1 MNVLTKSI
9 LFGVLLILLPSY
21 RLAWAQADLPM
32 NGLLPQDS
40 AASTR
45 EDELHKDGTD
55 ALNES
60 KWDTAAGKFSQV
72 AELHGKR
79 ADSALYW
86 KAYAQNKG
94 GHRQDALATI
104 AELRKQYPRSTWLKD
119 AGALE
124 VELRQASGQ
133 PVNPQEQDDEE
144 TKLLALNSLMDS
156 DPKRALPILQKFLAS
171 NNSPRLKAQALFV
184 LAQSDS
190 DEARQS
196 LMQVARGQ
204 SNPGLQRKAIE
215 YLATQESSQ
224 NVAALGEIYRTSN
237 DPDVRKAV
245 LDAYVVCD
253 CRKELLA
260 AAQEEHDP
268 ELRRDAIQRLG
279 AAGGQAELRQ
289 LYKSAVSVDDKEAII
304 QGFIAEDD
312 IQGLSEVA
320 KTATETQ
327 VKSAAIRALGA
338 VGGQQSKTILLQMY
352 GNEKDADIKRAVIE
366 GLFIQDDAHDLIQ
379 LARKESDPQLRKHLV
394 QQLSVMDD
402 REAKDYMLEIL
413 NK

>member
-1 MNVLTKSI
+1 MNVSTKPI
-9 LFGVLLILLPSY
+9 LSGVLLILLASCLPA
-21 RLAWAQADLPM
+21 RAQATLYM
-32 NGLLPQDS
+32 NGFLQQQS

-60 KWDTAAGKFSQV
+60 KWDIAASKFNQV
-72 AELHGKR
+72 ADLHGKR

-86 KAYAQNKG
+86 RAYALNKG

-124 VELRQASGQ
+124 VEVRQASGQ
-133 PVNPQEQDDEE
+133 PVDPQGQDDEE
-144 TKLLALNSLMDS
+144 TKLLALNSLMNS
-156 DPKRALPILQKFLAS
+156 DPKRALPILQKFLSS

-190 DEARQS
+190 QEARQI
-196 LMQVARGQ
+196 LIQVARGQ
-204 SNPGLQRKAIE
+204 SNPELQRKAIE
-215 YLATQESSQ
+215 FLATQESPE

-237 DPDVRKAV
+237 SHDVRRAV
-245 LDAYVVCD
+245 LDAYVACD

-260 AAQEEHDP
+260 AAQGEHDP
-268 ELRRDAIQRLG
+268 ELRRDAIERLG
-279 AAGGQAELRQ
+279 AAGGQEELRQ

-312 IQGLSEVA
+312 IQGLSEVV
-320 KTATETQ
+320 KTATEAR

-338 VGGQQSKTILLQMY
+338 VGGEQSRALLLQMY
-352 GNEKDADIKRAVIE
+352 GTEKDPEIKRSVIE
-366 GLFIQDDAHDLIQ
+366 GLFIQDAAHDLIQ
-379 LARKESDPQLRKHLV
+379 LARKESDPELRKHLV

>member
-1 MNVLTKSI
+1 MKLSAKPILLAI
-9 LFGVLLILLPSY
+9 LFIVAALP
-21 RLAWAQADLPM
+21 APAQDAPPA
-32 NGLLPQDS
+32 NGLLPPAS
-40 AASTR
+40 ASATR

-60 KWDTAAGKFSQV
+60 QWEAAASKFNQV

-86 KAYAQNKG
+86 KAYALDKA
-94 GHRQDALATI
+94 GHRQEALATI
-104 AELRKQYPRSTWLKD
+104 AELRKQFPRSTWLKD

-133 PVNPQEQDDEE
+133 QPNPQDQVDEE

-156 DPKRALPILQKFLAS
+156 DPKRALPILQKFLSS

-190 DEARQS
+190 EEARKS
-196 LMQVARGQ
+196 LIEVARGQ

-215 YLATQESSQ
+215 FLATQESPQ
-224 NVAALGEIYRTSN
+224 NRAALGEIYRTASS
-237 DPDVRKAV
+237 PEVRRSV
-245 LDAYVVCD
+245 LDAYVACD
-253 CRKELLA
+253 CHKELLA

-268 ELRRDAIQRLG
+268 VLRREAIQRLG

-289 LYKSAVSVDDKEAII
+289 LYKSSTSADDKEAII

-320 KTATETQ
+320 KTATEPR
-327 VKSAAIRALGA
+327 VKMAAIRALGA
-338 VGGQQSKTILLQMY
+338 VGGEQSRTILLQMY
-352 GNEKDADIKRAVIE
+352 GSEKDADIKRSVIE

-379 LARKESDPQLRKHLV
+379 LARKESDPQLRRHLV
-394 QQLSVMDD
+394 EQLSVMDE

>member
-1 MNVLTKSI
+1 
-9 LFGVLLILLPSY
+9 
-21 RLAWAQADLPM
+21 M
-32 NGLLPQDS
+32 NGLLPQES

-60 KWDTAAGKFSQV
+60 KWDAAASKFNQV

-86 KAYAQNKG
+86 KAYALNKG

-104 AELRKQYPRSTWLKD
+104 AELRKQYPRSAWLKD

-133 PVNPQEQDDEE
+133 PVNPQDQEDEE

-156 DPKRALPILQKFLAS
+156 DPKRALPILQRFLSS
-171 NNSPRLKAQALFV
+171 NNTSRLKAQALFV

-190 DEARQS
+190 EEARQS

-204 SNPGLQRKAIE
+204 TNPGLQRKAIE
-215 YLATQESSQ
+215 YLATQESPQ

-237 DPDVRKAV
+237 SSEVRKAV
-245 LDAYVVCD
+245 LDAYVTCD

-268 ELRRDAIQRLG
+268 ELRRDAIHRLG

-304 QGFIAEDD
+304 EGFIAEDD
-312 IQGLSEVA
+312 VQGLSEVA
-320 KTATETQ
+320 KTATETR

-352 GNEKDADIKRAVIE
+352 GSEKDADIKRSVIE

-379 LARKESDPQLRKHLV
+379 LARKESDPEMRKHLV
-394 QQLSVMDD
+394 QQLSVMED
-402 REAKDYMLEIL
+402 REAKEYMLEIL

>member
-1 MNVLTKSI
+1 MNVSTNPI
-9 LFGVLLILLPSY
+9 CFGVLLILLGSNLPA
-21 RLAWAQADLPM
+21 RAQGNLPM
-32 NGLLPQDS
+32 NGFLPEQSTAS
-40 AASTR
+40 AP
-45 EDELHKDGTD
+45 EDAPYKDGTNY
-55 ALNES
+55 LNEG
-60 KWDTAAGKFSQV
+60 KWDAAAGKFDQV
-72 AELHGKR
+72 AALHGKR

-86 KAYAQNKG
+86 KAYALNKSG
-94 GHRQDALATI
+94 RRQDALATI

-133 PVNPQEQDDEE
+133 AVNPQEHEDEE
-144 TKLLALNSLMDS
+144 TKLLALNSLMNS
-156 DPKRALPILQKFLAS
+156 DPKRALPILQKFLSS
-171 NNSPRLKAQALFV
+171 NNSSRLKAQALFV

-190 DEARQS
+190 QEARQT
-196 LMQVARGQ
+196 LIQVARGQ
-204 SNPGLQRKAIE
+204 SNPELQRKAIQF
-215 YLATQESSQ
+215 LATQESPE

-237 DPDVRKAV
+237 SPDVRRAV
-245 LDAYVVCD
+245 LDAYVACD

-260 AAQEEHDP
+260 AAQGEHDP
-268 ELRRDAIQRLG
+268 ELRRSAIQRLG
-279 AAGGQAELRQ
+279 AAGGREELRQ

-312 IQGLSEVA
+312 VEGLSEVV
-320 KTATETQ
+320 KTATEAR
-327 VKSAAIRALGA
+327 VKSAAIHALGA
-338 VGGQQSKTILLQMY
+338 VGGQQSKALLLQMY
-352 GNEKDADIKRAVIE
+352 GNEKDPQIKRSLID

-379 LARKESDPQLRKHLV
+379 LARKESDPEMRRHLV

>member
-1 MNVLTKSI
+1 MNMPTNPI
-9 LFGVLLILLPSY
+9 CFGVLLILLASNAPA
-21 RLAWAQADLPM
+21 RAQGNLQM
-32 NGLLPQDS
+32 NGFLPQQSTAS
-40 AASTR
+40 AP
-45 EDELHKDGTD
+45 EDGLYKDGTNY
-55 ALNES
+55 LNEG
-60 KWDTAAGKFSQV
+60 KWDAAAGKFDQV
-72 AELHGKR
+72 AALRGKR

-86 KAYAQNKG
+86 KAYAQNKSG
-94 GHRQDALATI
+94 RRQDALATI

-133 PVNPQEQDDEE
+133 VVNPQEHEDEE
-144 TKLLALNSLMDS
+144 TKLLALNSLMNS
-156 DPKRALPILQKFLAS
+156 DPKRALPILQKFLSS
-171 NNSPRLKAQALFV
+171 NNSSRLKEQALFV

-190 DEARQS
+190 QEARQT
-196 LMQVARGQ
+196 LIQVARGQ
-204 SNPGLQRKAIE
+204 SNPELQRKAIQF
-215 YLATQESSQ
+215 LATEESPE

-237 DPDVRKAV
+237 SHDVRRAV
-245 LDAYVVCD
+245 LDAYVACD

-260 AAQEEHDP
+260 AVQQERDP
-268 ELRRDAIQRLG
+268 ELRRDAIHRLG
-279 AAGGQAELRQ
+279 AAGGREELRQ

-312 IQGLSEVA
+312 VEGLSEVV
-320 KTATETQ
+320 KTATEPR

-338 VGGQQSKTILLQMY
+338 VGGQQSKALLLQMY
-352 GNEKDADIKRAVIE
+352 GNEKDAQIKRSLIE

-379 LARKESDPQLRKHLV
+379 LARKESDPEMRKHLV

>member
-1 MNVLTKSI
+1 MNLPTKSVR
-9 LFGVLLILLPSY
+9 FGVLLILLVFNLPT
-21 RLAWAQADLPM
+21 WAHATLQVNSFLM
-32 NGLLPQDS
+32 QQS
-40 AASTR
+40 TASTR
-45 EDELHKDGTD
+45 EDQLQKDGTD
-55 ALNES
+55 YLNEG
-60 KWDTAAGKFSQV
+60 KWDAAAGKFNQV
-72 AELHGKR
+72 AELRGKR

-86 KAYAQNKG
+86 KAYAQNKS
-94 GHRQDALATI
+94 GHRQDALVTI

-144 TKLLALNSLMDS
+144 TKLLALNSLMNS
-156 DPKRALPILQKFLAS
+156 DPKRALPILQKFLSS
-171 NNSPRLKAQALFV
+171 NNSSRLKAQALFV

-190 DEARQS
+190 HEARQT
-196 LMQVARGQ
+196 LVQVARGQ
-204 SNPGLQRKAIE
+204 SNPELQRNAIE
-215 YLATQESSQ
+215 FLATQESHE

-237 DPDVRKAV
+237 SHDVRRAV
-245 LDAYVVCD
+245 LDAYVACD

-268 ELRRDAIQRLG
+268 ELRRDAIHRLG
-279 AAGGQAELRQ
+279 AAGGQEELRQ
-289 LYKSAVSVDDKEAII
+289 LYKSAASVDDKEAII

-312 IQGLSEVA
+312 VQGLSEVV
-320 KTATETQ
+320 KTATEAR

-338 VGGQQSKTILLQMY
+338 VGGQQSKALLLQMY
-352 GNEKDADIKRAVIE
+352 GNEKDPEIKRSLIE

-379 LARKESDPQLRKHLV
+379 LARKESDPEMRRHLV

>member
-1 MNVLTKSI
+1 MRVSRGN
-9 LFGVLLILLPSY
+9 ILLSVVFILPAIY
-21 RLAWAQADLPM
+21 LPAAAQSFPLM
-32 NGLLPQDS
+32 GFLQQGS
-40 AASTR
+40 AESAR
-45 EDELHKDGTD
+45 EDQLHKEGTD
-55 ALNES
+55 ALNQS
-60 KWDTAAGKFSQV
+60 NWDAAIDKFNQV
-72 AELHGKR
+72 ADLHGKR

-124 VELRQASGQ
+124 VELRQATGQ
-133 PVNPQEQDDEE
+133 SVNPQSQEDEE
-144 TKLLALNSLMDS
+144 NKLLALNSLMNS

-171 NNSPRLKAQALFV
+171 NNSSRLKAQALFV

-190 DEARQS
+190 DEARQI
-196 LMQVARGQ
+196 LMQYARGQ
-204 SNPGLQRKAIE
+204 ANPELQRKAIE
-215 YLATQESSQ
+215 YLGTQESPQ
-224 NVAALGEIYRTSN
+224 NMAALGEIYRSSN
-237 DPDVRKAV
+237 STDVRRAV
-245 LDAYVVCD
+245 LNAYVTCD

-260 AAQEEHDP
+260 VAQQEHDP
-268 ELRRDAIQRLG
+268 ELRREAIHRLG
-279 AAGGQAELRQ
+279 ATGGKEELRQ
-289 LYKSAVSVDDKEAII
+289 LYKSAPSVEDKEAIV

-320 KTATETQ
+320 KTATEPQ
-327 VKSAAIRALGA
+327 VKAAAIRALGA
-338 VGGQQSKTILLQMY
+338 VGGDQSKAILLQMY
-352 GNEKDADIKRAVIE
+352 GNEKDAEIKRAVIE

-379 LARKESDPQLRKHLV
+379 LARKESDPGLRRHLV

>member
-1 MNVLTKSI
+1 MNGSTKLI
-9 LFGVLLILLPSY
+9 RFGVFLILLASY
-21 RLAWAQADLPM
+21 SPAWAQDDLQM
-32 NGLLPQDS
+32 NALPKQES
-40 AASTR
+40 AAAAR
-45 EDELHKDGTD
+45 EDELHKAGTD

-60 KWDTAAGKFSQV
+60 KWDTAASKFSQL
-72 AELHGKR
+72 AELRGKR

-86 KAYAQNKG
+86 KAYALNKG
-94 GHRQDALATI
+94 GHRQDALVTI
-104 AELRKQYPRSTWLKD
+104 AELRKQYPHSTWLKD

-124 VELRQASGQ
+124 VELRQGSGQ
-133 PVNPQEQDDEE
+133 PVNPQEQVDEE

-171 NNSPRLKAQALFV
+171 NNSPRLKEQALFV

-190 DEARQS
+190 EEARQS

-215 YLATQESSQ
+215 YLGTQESPQ
-224 NVAALGEIYRTSN
+224 NTAALAEIYRTSN
-237 DPDVRKAV
+237 SPEVRRSV
-245 LDAYVVCD
+245 LDAYVMCD

-260 AAQEEHDP
+260 AAQEERDP
-268 ELRRDAIQRLG
+268 DLRREAIQRLG
-279 AAGGQAELRQ
+279 AVGGQAELRQ
-289 LYKSAVSVDDKEAII
+289 MYKSTQSVEDKEAII
-304 QGFIAEDD
+304 QGMIADDD

-320 KTATETQ
+320 KTATEAR
-327 VKSAAIRALGA
+327 VKSAAIQALGA
-338 VGGQQSKTILLQMY
+338 VGGQQARAILLQMY
-352 GNEKDADIKRAVIE
+352 GNEKDVDIKRSVIE
-366 GLFIQDDAHDLIQ
+366 GLFIQDDAHDLIE

-394 QQLSVMDD
+394 EQLSVMDD

>member
-1 MNVLTKSI
+1 MNMPTNPI
-9 LFGVLLILLPSY
+9 CFGVLLILLGSNLPA
-21 RLAWAQADLPM
+21 RAQGNLQM
-32 NGLLPQDS
+32 NGFLPQQSTAS
-40 AASTR
+40 AP
-45 EDELHKDGTD
+45 EDAPYKDGTNY
-55 ALNES
+55 LNEG
-60 KWDTAAGKFSQV
+60 KWDAAAGKFDQV
-72 AELHGKR
+72 AALHGKR

-86 KAYAQNKG
+86 KAYALNKSG
-94 GHRQDALATI
+94 RRQDALATI

-133 PVNPQEQDDEE
+133 AVNPQEHEDEE
-144 TKLLALNSLMDS
+144 TKLLALNSLMNS
-156 DPKRALPILQKFLAS
+156 DPKRALPILQKFLSS
-171 NNSPRLKAQALFV
+171 NNSSRLKEQALFV

-190 DEARQS
+190 QEARQT
-196 LMQVARGQ
+196 LIQVARGQ
-204 SNPGLQRKAIE
+204 SNPELQRKAIQF
-215 YLATQESSQ
+215 LATEESPE

-237 DPDVRKAV
+237 SPDVRKAV
-245 LDAYVVCD
+245 LDAYVACD

-260 AAQEEHDP
+260 AVQGEHDP

-279 AAGGQAELRQ
+279 AAGGREELRQ
-289 LYKSAVSVDDKEAII
+289 LYKSSTSVDDKEAII

-312 IQGLSEVA
+312 VEGLSEVV
-320 KTATETQ
+320 KTATDARI
-327 VKSAAIRALGA
+327 KSAAIRALGA
-338 VGGQQSKTILLQMY
+338 VGGQQSKTLLLQMY
-352 GNEKDADIKRAVIE
+352 GNEKDPQIKRSLIE

-379 LARKESDPQLRKHLV
+379 LARKESDRELRKYLV

>member
-1 MNVLTKSI
+1 MKVPTKPIS
-9 LFGVLLILLPSY
+9 FGVLLILLATCLPA
-21 RLAWAQADLPM
+21 RAQADLPM
-32 NGLLPQDS
+32 NGLLPQES
-40 AASTR
+40 AGSTR

-60 KWDTAAGKFSQV
+60 KWDAAASKFNQV

-79 ADSALYW
+79 VDSALYW
-86 KAYAQNKG
+86 KAYALNKG

-133 PVNPQEQDDEE
+133 PVNPQAQEDEE

-156 DPKRALPILQKFLAS
+156 DPKRALPILQKFLSS

-190 DEARQS
+190 EEARQS
-196 LMQVARGQ
+196 LIQVARGQ

-215 YLATQESSQ
+215 FLATQESPQ
-224 NVAALGEIYRTSN
+224 NLAALGEIYRTSN
-237 DPDVRKAV
+237 SHDVRRTV
-245 LDAYVVCD
+245 LDAYVACD

-260 AAQEEHDP
+260 AAQTEHDP
-268 ELRRDAIQRLG
+268 ELRRDAIHRLG

-312 IQGLSEVA
+312 IQGLTEVA
-320 KTATETQ
+320 KTATEARI
-327 VKSAAIRALGA
+327 KSAAI
-338 VGGQQSKTILLQMY
+338 
-352 GNEKDADIKRAVIE
+352 
-366 GLFIQDDAHDLIQ
+366 
-379 LARKESDPQLRKHLV
+379 
-394 QQLSVMDD
+394 
-402 REAKDYMLEIL
+402 
-413 NK
+413 

>member
-1 MNVLTKSI
+1 MNVSTRPI
-9 LFGVLLILLPSY
+9 CFGVLLILLGSNLPA
-21 RLAWAQADLPM
+21 RAQGNLQM
-32 NGLLPQDS
+32 NGFLPQQSTAS
-40 AASTR
+40 AP
-45 EDELHKDGTD
+45 EDAPYKDGTNY
-55 ALNES
+55 LNEG
-60 KWDTAAGKFSQV
+60 KWDAAAGKFDQV
-72 AELHGKR
+72 AALHGKR

-86 KAYAQNKG
+86 KAYALNKSG
-94 GHRQDALATI
+94 RRQDALATI

-133 PVNPQEQDDEE
+133 PVNPQEHEDEE
-144 TKLLALNSLMDS
+144 TKLLALNSLMNS
-156 DPKRALPILQKFLAS
+156 DPKRALPILQKFLSS
-171 NNSPRLKAQALFV
+171 NNSSRLKAQALFV

-190 DEARQS
+190 QEARQT
-196 LMQVARGQ
+196 LVQVARGQ
-204 SNPGLQRKAIE
+204 SNPELQRKAIQF
-215 YLATQESSQ
+215 LATEESPQ

-237 DPDVRKAV
+237 SPDVRKAV
-245 LDAYVVCD
+245 LDAYVACD

-260 AAQEEHDP
+260 AVQGEHDP

-279 AAGGQAELRQ
+279 AAGGRDELRQ
-289 LYKSAVSVDDKEAII
+289 LYKSTTSVDDKEAII

-312 IQGLSEVA
+312 VEGLSEVV
-320 KTATETQ
+320 KTATEVR

-338 VGGQQSKTILLQMY
+338 VGGQHSKTLLLQMY
-352 GNEKDADIKRAVIE
+352 ASEKDPEIKRALIE

-379 LARKESDPQLRKHLV
+379 LARKETDPQMRRHLI

>member
-1 MNVLTKSI
+1 MNVPTKPI
-9 LFGVLLILLPSY
+9 RLGILLILLATCLP
-21 RLAWAQADLPM
+21 AWAQADPPM
-32 NGLLPQDS
+32 SGLLPQES

-45 EDELHKDGTD
+45 EDELHKDATD

-60 KWDTAAGKFSQV
+60 KWDAAASKFNQV
-72 AELHGKR
+72 AALRGKR

-86 KAYAQNKG
+86 KAYALNKG
-94 GHRQDALATI
+94 GHRQDALVTI

-133 PVNPQEQDDEE
+133 PVNPQEQVDEE

-156 DPKRALPILQKFLAS
+156 DPKRALPILQKFLSS

-190 DEARQS
+190 QEARQT
-196 LMQVARGQ
+196 LIQVARGQ
-204 SNPGLQRKAIE
+204 SNPDLQRKAIE
-215 YLATQESSQ
+215 FLATQESSE

-237 DPDVRKAV
+237 SHDVRKAV
-245 LDAYVVCD
+245 LDAYVACD

-260 AAQEEHDP
+260 AAQAEHDP

-279 AAGGQAELRQ
+279 AAGGRAELRQ
-289 LYKSAVSVDDKEAII
+289 LYKSAASVDDKEAII

-312 IQGLSEVA
+312 VQGLTEVA
-320 KTATETQ
+320 KTATEAR
-327 VKSAAIRALGA
+327 VKSEAIRALGA
-338 VGGQQSKTILLQMY
+338 VGGEESKATLLQMY
-352 GNEKDADIKRAVIE
+352 ANEKDADIKRAVIE
-366 GLFIQDDAHDLIQ
+366 GLFIQDDVHDLIQ
-379 LARKESDPQLRKHLV
+379 LARKESDPQLRNHLV

>member
-1 MNVLTKSI
+1 MNVSTKLI
-9 LFGVLLILLPSY
+9 RFGVFLILIASY
-21 RLAWAQADLPM
+21 SPAWAQADLQM
-32 NGLLPQDS
+32 NALPKQE
-40 AASTR
+40 AAAAAR
-45 EDELHKDGTD
+45 EDELHKSGTD

-60 KWDTAAGKFSQV
+60 KWDAAVSKFSQL
-72 AELHGKR
+72 AELRGKR

-86 KAYAQNKG
+86 KAYALNKG
-94 GHRQDALATI
+94 GHRQDALVTI
-104 AELRKQYPRSTWLKD
+104 AELRKQYPRSAWLKD

-190 DEARQS
+190 EEARQS

-215 YLATQESSQ
+215 YLGTQESPQ
-224 NVAALGEIYRTSN
+224 NTAALGEIYRTSN
-237 DPDVRKAV
+237 SPEVRRAV
-245 LDAYVVCD
+245 LDAYVTCD

-260 AAQEEHDP
+260 AAQEERDP

-304 QGFIAEDD
+304 EGFIAEDD

-320 KTATETQ
+320 KTATEPRI
-327 VKSAAIRALGA
+327 KAAAIRALGA
-338 VGGQQSKTILLQMY
+338 VGGQQSRTILLQMY
-352 GNEKDADIKRAVIE
+352 ASEKDVDIKRSVIE
-366 GLFIQDDAHDLIQ
+366 GLFIQEDAHDLIE
-379 LARKESDPQLRKHLV
+379 LSRKESDPQLRRHLV
-394 QQLSVMDD
+394 EQLSVMDD

>member
-1 MNVLTKSI
+1 MNVLTKPI
-9 LFGVLLILLPSY
+9 LLRVLLVILATYLS
-21 RLAWAQADLPM
+21 AWAQADLPT
-32 NGLLPQDS
+32 NGLLQQQS
-40 AASTR
+40 AAASR
-45 EDELHKDGTD
+45 EDELHKDGSD

-60 KWDTAAGKFSQV
+60 KWDAAASKFSQV

-86 KAYAQNKG
+86 KAYALNKG

-133 PVNPQEQDDEE
+133 PVNPQEQDDED
-144 TKLLALNSLMDS
+144 TKLLALNSLMNS
-156 DPKRALPILQKFLAS
+156 DPKRALPILQKFLSS

-184 LAQSDS
+184 LAQSDAP
-190 DEARQS
+190 EAHQT
-196 LMQVARGQ
+196 LIQVARGQ

-215 YLATQESSQ
+215 FLAMQESSES
-224 NVAALGEIYRTSN
+224 VAALDEIYRTSN
-237 DPDVRKAV
+237 SHDVRKAV
-245 LDAYVVCD
+245 LDAYVACD

-260 AAQEEHDP
+260 AAQAEHDP

-279 AAGGQAELRQ
+279 AAGGRTELRQ
-289 LYKSAVSVDDKEAII
+289 LYKSAASVDDKEAII

-312 IQGLSEVA
+312 VDGLSEVV
-320 KTATETQ
+320 KTTTEAR

-338 VGGQQSKTILLQMY
+338 VGGEKSKAILLQMY
-352 GNEKDADIKRAVIE
+352 GNEKDAEIKRSVIE

-379 LARKESDPQLRKHLV
+379 LARKESDPEMRKHLV

>member
-1 MNVLTKSI
+1 MNVPTKPVR
-9 LFGVLLILLPSY
+9 FGFVLILLASNLPA
-21 RLAWAQADLPM
+21 RAQADPQM
-32 NGLLPQDS
+32 NGFLQQDS
-40 AASTR
+40 RVSNR

-55 ALNES
+55 ALNEG
-60 KWDTAAGKFSQV
+60 KWEAAAGKFSQV

-86 KAYAQNKG
+86 KAYALNKG

-104 AELRKQYPRSTWLKD
+104 AELRKQYPRSAWLKD

-144 TKLLALNSLMDS
+144 TKLLALNSLMNS
-156 DPKRALPILQKFLAS
+156 DPKRALPILQKFLSS
-171 NNSPRLKAQALFV
+171 NNSSRLKAQALFV
-184 LAQSDS
+184 LAQSES
-190 DEARQS
+190 QEARQT
-196 LMQVARGQ
+196 LVQVARGQ
-204 SNPGLQRKAIE
+204 SNPELQRKAIGF
-215 YLATQESSQ
+215 LATQESPE

-237 DPDVRKAV
+237 SHDVRRAV
-245 LDAYVVCD
+245 LDAYVACD

-268 ELRRDAIQRLG
+268 ELRRDAIHRLG
-279 AAGGQAELRQ
+279 AAGGQEELRQ
-289 LYKSAVSVDDKEAII
+289 LYKSAASVDDKEAII
-304 QGFIAEDD
+304 QGFIAGDD
-312 IQGLSEVA
+312 VHGLSEVV
-320 KTATETQ
+320 KTATEAR

-338 VGGQQSKTILLQMY
+338 VGGQQSKALLLQMY
-352 GNEKDADIKRAVIE
+352 GNEKDPEIKRSLIE

-379 LARKESDPQLRKHLV
+379 LARKESDPEMRRHLI

>member
-1 MNVLTKSI
+1 MNVSTKLIPS
-9 LFGVLLILLPSY
+9 GVLLILLVTYLP
-21 RLAWAQADLPM
+21 AWAQAPLVM
-32 NGLLPQDS
+32 NGFLEQGS

-45 EDELHKDGTD
+45 EDELHKDGTE

-60 KWDTAAGKFSQV
+60 KWDAAASKFNQV

-86 KAYAQNKG
+86 KAYALNKG
-94 GHRQDALATI
+94 GHRQDALVTI
-104 AELRKQYPRSTWLKD
+104 AVLRKEYPRSTWLKD

-133 PVNPQEQDDEE
+133 TVNPQEQEDEE
-144 TKLLALNSLMDS
+144 TKLLALNSLMNS
-156 DPKRALPILQKFLAS
+156 DPKRALPILQKFLSS
-171 NNSPRLKAQALFV
+171 NNSSRLKEQALFV

-190 DEARQS
+190 QEARQT
-196 LMQVARGQ
+196 LIQVARGQ
-204 SNPGLQRKAIE
+204 SNPDLQRKAIQF
-215 YLATQESSQ
+215 LATQESPE

-237 DPDVRKAV
+237 SHDVRRAV

-260 AAQEEHDP
+260 AAQQEHDP
-268 ELRRDAIQRLG
+268 DLRRDAIQRLG
-279 AAGGQAELRQ
+279 AAGGQDELRQ
-289 LYKSAVSVDDKEAII
+289 LYKSAASVDDKEAII

-312 IQGLSEVA
+312 VQGLTEVA
-320 KTATETQ
+320 KTATEAR

-338 VGGQQSKTILLQMY
+338 VGGEQSKTTLLQMY
-352 GNEKDADIKRAVIE
+352 GTEKDPEIKRSLIE

-379 LARKESDPQLRKHLV
+379 LARKESDPEMRRNLV